1 MKSIL
6 FVTEYSKRL
15 EIKDVDTEKLE
26 GTAKSLAELIIT
38 TENADDLSKVYVKGP
53 KIDLDFMEEMLQDDE
68 EVERI
73 KRVFGEE
80 IQKEGAVI
88 IWTWDK
94 LGADETPEQ
103 YFERHAR
110 KIDNLG
116 GKIINYRGKM
126 NMNNDS
132 LRKRTTWVRTYSD
145 AEAEEVGK
153 AREILI
159 KKSGATFNVCSFE
172 FNSDFHLLND
182 STEFIVAK
190 ELGIPIT
197 LLEYD
202 ENDFIHINEC
212 RFTPD
217 QLTELANLDG
227 NIRVG
232 DLFERYSWEG
242 GTHKIEAGLIKTEPV
257 YALTD
262 KEQEMKIS
270 TPFESGVAIHQAYID
285 LGMTEESDIDIYMQ
299 YYIKKMKNMK

>member
-110 KIDNLG
+110 EIDNLG
-116 GKIINYRGKM
+116 GKI
-126 NMNNDS
+126 
-132 LRKRTTWVRTYSD
+132 
-145 AEAEEVGK
+145 
-153 AREILI
+153 
-159 KKSGATFNVCSFE
+159 
-172 FNSDFHLLND
+172 LN
-182 STEFIVAK
+182 
-190 ELGIPIT
+190 
-197 LLEYD
+197 
-202 ENDFIHINEC
+202 
-212 RFTPD
+212 
-217 QLTELANLDG
+217 
-227 NIRVG
+227 
-232 DLFERYSWEG
+232 
-242 GTHKIEAGLIKTEPV
+242 
-257 YALTD
+257 
-262 KEQEMKIS
+262 
-270 TPFESGVAIHQAYID
+270 
-285 LGMTEESDIDIYMQ
+285 
-299 YYIKKMKNMK
+299 